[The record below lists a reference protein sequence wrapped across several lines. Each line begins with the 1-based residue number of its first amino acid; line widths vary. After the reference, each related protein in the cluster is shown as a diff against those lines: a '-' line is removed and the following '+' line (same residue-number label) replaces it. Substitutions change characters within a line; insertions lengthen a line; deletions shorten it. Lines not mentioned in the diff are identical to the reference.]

1 MVSQECKSD
10 FFFAVCGQSQH
21 PQLHNLALERLDV
34 IKHGT
39 QVHTSL
45 FLTFYLFLEVS
56 KSLVL
61 HNLLIGSKLWFLI

>member
-1 MVSQECKSD
+1 MVSQECKFD
-10 FFFAVCGQSQH
+10 FFSSVCGQSQH

-45 FLTFYLFLEVS
+45 FLTFYLFFRS
-56 KSLVL
+56 FKISSPPQFT
-61 HNLLIGSKLWFLI
+61 NWF